1 MLSDQS
7 LAFARAFVP
16 RVLFISLSLDT
27 LCRLYPALLRYLRST
42 ICGPYLLNFFVCP
55 WNVPSDVFTSS
66 AGIFSMIVLRR
77 IFFCT
82 HYLDSP
88 VALYGISDRIFSTG
102 PV

>member
-42 ICGPYLLNFFVCP
+42 ISGPYLLNFFCVSLECAVGCFYILG
-55 WNVPSDVFTSS
+55 WYFFHDCSS
-66 AGIFSMIVLRR
+66 
-77 IFFCT
+77 
-82 HYLDSP
+82 
-88 VALYGISDRIFSTG
+88 
-102 PV
+102 